1 MKLAVYPG
9 SFDPFTLGHKDILLR
24 SSNIFDKVIVAIGEN
39 HGKQNLF
46 SIEERISD
54 ITNEINDIELSTER
68 YSELAANEEIIL
80 TVASNGQGKRS
91 SAYEYRTTNRGGKG
105 VIGIKLTKSH
115 GDLVASFAV
124 ESNDQI
130 MLIDNSGKLIR
141 CPVSDIRVMGRTT
154 QGVKIFNI
162 DKKSHVVSVE
172 RIFESDGDEE

>member
-1 MKLAVYPG
+1 MSVLNRVVATN
-9 SFDPFTLGHKDILLR
+9 DELR
-24 SSNIFDKVIVAIGEN
+24 AYLKMSSIMRRATSDDNTEDDE
-39 HGKQNLF
+39 
-46 SIEERISD
+46 IEIEG
-54 ITNEINDIELSTER
+54 NDIELSTER

-115 GDLVASFAV
+115 GDLAASFAV